1 MSENERG
8 EDFVVGK
15 SNLLTRYARNKFS
28 TNSKAIIGVE
38 FQTQTMLISG
48 KKVKTQIWETVG
60 QERFRAVTPA
70 YYRRAIG
77 ALIVYDITRISTF
90 ENVGGSMSSIESS
103 GEEEE
108 NNGSDGVWFIFLFES
123 NGLV

>member
-1 MSENERG
+1 
-8 EDFVVGK
+8 
-15 SNLLTRYARNKFS
+15 
-28 TNSKAIIGVE
+28 
-38 FQTQTMLISG
+38 MLISG